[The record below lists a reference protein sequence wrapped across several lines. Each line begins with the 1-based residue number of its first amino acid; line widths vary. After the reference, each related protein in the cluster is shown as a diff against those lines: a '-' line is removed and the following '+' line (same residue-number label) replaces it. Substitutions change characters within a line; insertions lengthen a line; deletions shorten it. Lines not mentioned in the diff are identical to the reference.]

1 MAEDRPTDAWQ
12 RATFAGAERETLLA
26 GARLTFAQRLEW
38 LEEASEI
45 ARRLAESRA
54 RKAGVAGRLPP
65 TPDTD
70 SRG

>member
-1 MAEDRPTDAWQ
+1 MAGARPTDPWQ

-26 GARLTFAQRLEW
+26 GARLTLAERLEW

-54 RKAGVAGRLPP
+54 RNADEAGARASTLDRPAH
-65 TPDTD
+65 D
-70 SRG
+70 